1 MGSGWWRGQQARL
14 GPDSKGGEGGER
26 KTANGLSGSSYLEWG
41 LPLRCVSSNRQRM
54 WHDTSGDHGRLKDTD
69 AWVAIEGDYLIMS
82 ESLNLFLQPN
92 ALGGMKTHTETQ
104 SWSYAD
110 QRGSTRSYARF
121 ILVDGGVS
129 LRKRV
134 PPPREGN

>member
-1 MGSGWWRGQQARL
+1 
-14 GPDSKGGEGGER
+14 
-26 KTANGLSGSSYLEWG
+26 
-41 LPLRCVSSNRQRM
+41 
-54 WHDTSGDHGRLKDTD
+54 
-69 AWVAIEGDYLIMS
+69 MS

-121 ILVDGGVS
+121 ILFDGGVS
-129 LRKRV
+129 LGKRV
-134 PPPREGN
+134 PPPRGGN